1 MGTFPCASLSQ
12 QSSKFAEV
20 EIMGSVLSSRIGKF
34 FLSLGGL
41 RRCKCSMTGS
51 PARQEAL
58 LLHFEG
64 AIDVCCSF
72 WNLWSSYQNW
82 KIWQRGTDALNLIL
96 GVLSKYTYILSA
108 VIWWNTGSH
117 FRPNHRGRYEFL
129 QSWSCHYCIY
139 IYFLRC

>member
-20 EIMGSVLSSRIGKF
+20 EIMGSVLSSRIRKF

-58 LLHFEG
+58 LVHFEG

-72 WNLWSSYQNW
+72 ILKFMEFISELENLTAWY
-82 KIWQRGTDALNLIL
+82 
-96 GVLSKYTYILSA
+96 
-108 VIWWNTGSH
+108 
-117 FRPNHRGRYEFL
+117 
-129 QSWSCHYCIY
+129 
-139 IYFLRC
+139 